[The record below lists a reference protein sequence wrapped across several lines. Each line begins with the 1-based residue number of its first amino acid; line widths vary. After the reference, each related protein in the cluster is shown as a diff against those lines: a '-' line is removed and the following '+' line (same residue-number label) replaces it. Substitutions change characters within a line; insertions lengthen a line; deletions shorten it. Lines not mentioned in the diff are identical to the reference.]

1 MEMKRRGKIAA
12 MLAAAVT
19 VTTVLGT
26 TMTGYAGIEDFLSGG
41 SSGSTNTTDYSGLYD
56 TGDDSGSGQTGTSG
70 TQTGTDSAQTMSQ
83 TVNMVTC
90 TDSQTGLNVA
100 RAAVP
105 ADYAVQTETTWCGP
119 VQCPDYPASVL
130 VHTMSPD
137 ASIQMTYEST
147 IGFIEIQNT
156 TINGVPFVFHQD
168 WTFNTDYCMTM
179 LQYMNASQY
188 CDYVSQNCM
197 PNTSNMTFV
206 SEKPISQ
213 EDQAILQQCAQEQY
227 DNMNQ
232 LLASAGLQG
241 TMSVP
246 YSEVTA
252 SERTYRF
259 TDEYGKSKI
268 LVVSCASNAVDLE
281 THAGVPGMT
290 ETVINIRSWTIPARY
305 CLIVDEDKYDEG
317 YQAFESFSANT
328 RVSDQ
333 FVETCKKMRD
343 SIMQAIMNAKSST
356 IASQSSYVQDSFTS
370 ELSGVDDSYSVTDG
384 WDDVIMERNDYTLS
398 NGDSVKVDTSYDYVY
413 ELDDGSVYA
422 TNSALDEPG
431 GSTLLYAN

>member
-1 MEMKRRGKIAA
+1 MRRHGELAVIIASA
-12 MLAAAVT
+12 IT
-19 VTTVLGT
+19 VTTMLGT
-26 TMTGYAGIEDFLSGG
+26 TMTGYAGIEDFLNGG
-41 SSGSTNTTDYSGLYD
+41 SSAPAQTSEPTTTDYSGLYSQGDSSD
-56 TGDDSGSGQTGTSG
+56 TQTTQSGSTG
-70 TQTGTDSAQTMSQ
+70 AQNMSQ

-90 TDSQTGLNVA
+90 TDNQTGLNVA

-105 ADYAVQTETTWCGP
+105 ADYSVQTETTWCGP
-119 VQCPDYPASVL
+119 VQSPDYPASVF
-130 VHTMSPD
+130 VNSMSPD
-137 ASIQMTYEST
+137 GSIQMTYEST
-147 IGFIEIQNT
+147 IAFIEIQNT

-168 WTFNTDYCMTM
+168 WTYNTDYCMTM

-213 EDQAILQQCAQEQY
+213 EDQAMLQQCAQEQY

-232 LLASAGLQG
+232 MLSSAGLQG

-246 YSEVTA
+246 YSEVTV

-268 LVVSCASNAVDLE
+268 LVVYCASNAVDLE
-281 THAGVPGMT
+281 THTGVPGMT

-317 YQAFESFSANT
+317 YQAFEAFSANT

-333 FVETCKKMRD
+333 FVETCKEMRD
-343 SIMQAIMNAKSST
+343 SIMQAILNAKSTS
-356 IASQSSYVQDSFTS
+356 ISSQSSYVQDTFTS
-370 ELSGVDDSYSVTDG
+370 EMSGEDDSYSVTDG
-384 WDDVIMERNDYTLS
+384 WSDVIMERNDYTLS